1 MKNLFLT
8 LILAFATVC
17 AGAQVIDS
25 NNKIHCRIEGEV
37 KEPSFIRILLLPE
50 DADPRVT
57 PVDTILVKDGRFAH
71 DLYVDEPAMYE
82 MWACEDYNNGAWFPL
97 EFFAEEGVVHATFYG
112 YALENAIRPELRSET
127 PLNKELLDYNAR
139 LDLFRNPLKQEKDS
153 LEKAGKMFTAQ
164 GYVLKKLFDECED
177 RDSLR
182 KLSERIENLDKE
194 GALYSP
200 EYYAFN
206 EKSKRVR
213 EDVDVYVQE
222 YIRDNHTLV
231 GLYLLA
237 NKIRMSRETDYKT
250 KRPYIELFE
259 RIYEPKF
266 PGNRMTTGLR
276 NLINSFGVVTGT
288 RFIDFTL
295 PDLSGAE
302 HTLSKEIEGKIA
314 VIDFWASWCGPC
326 RRASMSLIPLY
337 EKYKDKGFIVVGV
350 ASELNSEDM
359 RLAIEKDGY
368 PWLNLLALHD
378 RQNIWERY
386 GLQGAGGTFLVDR
399 DGTIIAIDAT
409 ADEIEQILKKRL

>member
-1 MKNLFLT
+1 MKHLKTFFA
-8 LILAFATVC
+8 LAVALL
-17 AGAQVIDS
+17 GAACTSKND
-25 NNKIHCRIEGEV
+25 KIHCHIEGEV
-37 KEPSFIRILLLPE
+37 KEPSFTRILLLPE
-50 DADPRVT
+50 DSDPRVT

-71 DLYVDEPAMYE
+71 DLYVDEPTMYE
-82 MWACEDYNNGAWFPL
+82 MWACEDWNSGCWFPF

-112 YALENAIRPELRSET
+112 YALDNATRPELRSET
-127 PLNKELLDYNAR
+127 PLNKELLDYNAP
-139 LDLFRNPLKQEKDS
+139 LALFRNQLKQEKDS

-164 GYVLKKLFDECED
+164 GYALKKLFDECED

-182 KLSERIENLDKE
+182 KLSERLGQLDKE
-194 GALYSP
+194 GTLYSP
-200 EYYAFN
+200 EYNAFN
-206 EKSKRVR
+206 EKSKRVW
-213 EDVDVYVQE
+213 EDVDAYVQE

-237 NKIRMSRETDYKT
+237 NKIRKSREMDYET

-266 PGNRMTTGLR
+266 PTNRMTAGLR
-276 NLINSFGVVTGT
+276 NLINSFGVATGT

-302 HTLSKEIEGKIA
+302 HTLSKAIEGKIA

-326 RRASMSLIPLY
+326 RHASMSLIPLY
-337 EKYKDKGFIVVGV
+337 EKYKDKGFSVVGV
-350 ASELNSEDM
+350 ARELESEDM

-378 RQNIWERY
+378 KQKIWERY
-386 GLQGAGGTFLVDR
+386 GIKGAGEVFLVDR
-399 DGTIIAIDAT
+399 DGTIIAIGAT
-409 ADEIEQILKKRL
+409 ADEIERILKDRL